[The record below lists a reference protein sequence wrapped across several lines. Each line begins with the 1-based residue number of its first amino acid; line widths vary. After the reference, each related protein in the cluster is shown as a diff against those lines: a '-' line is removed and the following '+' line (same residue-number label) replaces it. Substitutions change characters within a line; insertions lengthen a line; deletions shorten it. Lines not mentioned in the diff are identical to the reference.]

1 MLETNSRSYR
11 VFTAGLIYLVAIGVA
26 LSIATLRS
34 RAKKSDDSGFSL
46 TELNDGDSQ
55 PKPASAKPF
64 FSLSTHR
71 TYGSSDSA
79 RMWVDYQG
87 IDHLDF
93 RVYQVKDPRKFFT
106 GLDDPH
112 QMGKQEEEEVAS
124 TLPHRRSFLERVRS
138 FKRWAYSGVKAFV
151 RGQLQHD
158 SRTAFNSKFRKEAD
172 PMRTPLNVSDYAR
185 VPLLNPDALVSSW
198 REPLPPL
205 ENEYDQR
212 MIPLPKRSPGVYLV
226 EAVQNDLRAYTVVVV
241 TDLTMI
247 DKTTSDGELLVYTV
261 DRKTGEPRPGAQVE
275 VVRDKQTVASGTTD
289 SQGILRTKVE
299 KPKPAA
305 AEGEEADDGNGDN
318 EAAAE
323 EEPAP
328 DETNSESLLIL
339 AKQSNNFAISDL
351 GSMYFGGYEE
361 ESEAP
366 NLTSFVYTDRPVYRP
381 GHKVNFKGII
391 REMNPDGSYKQIS
404 ADTVNVTVSDANSAN
419 IFTKELAL
427 SPRGTFNGDLDISDE
442 APLGNYSIAADVDG
456 GSANGSFEVAEYKK
470 PEYKVTVSAPG
481 KFVQTGQKTN
491 FSIDARYFFGAA
503 VANAEVKYYI
513 YRSRYYA
520 WGYGEDE
527 DDGTGESETDEYEQF
542 YHGGDDMVQESEG
555 TLDARGH
562 LNVEFPVPAADEND
576 TSDYTYRLEAQVTD
590 SARRTIDGAGSFI
603 ATRGTVV
610 ANANPDRYVYNK
622 GEVAK
627 VRVTTSDYDGHP
639 VSATVQLQFVER
651 TWTKKPKQPDE
662 DDEYS
667 YPEYEMHERQVAYAD
682 VTTDSQG
689 QGSYDYTTT
698 EDGNLA
704 IKTVIWNNGQPIASI
719 GGYLW
724 VTDKQYPWSE
734 SSYYSEDYSSIKL
747 VPDKKSYQPGETA
760 HVLAILPTDNAHL
773 LVSTELNTVMT
784 VQHVSS
790 PGRSIVL
797 DIPIQN
803 NYAPNVFLNVSY
815 VKGGD
820 MYTNDQRLV
829 VPARDKMLNLEII
842 SNKKEYKPRET
853 ASYTVLARNNTG
865 APVSG
870 AEVSLG
876 VVDEAIY
883 SVAPDY
889 SGNIK
894 STFYGMRYNS
904 VETHLSINYSF
915 TGFAGDKPMELAKNK
930 PVYELADFKN
940 ENDMVQPMI
949 RKNFKDTA
957 FWQPDVVTGADGKA
971 TVKVDLP
978 DNLTTWRATA
988 RAITAD
994 TKVGATN
1001 YKVVAR
1007 KDVIMR
1013 LETPRFVTQ
1022 GDTVTVSGI
1031 VHNYLNA
1038 DKSTQISLEVNGA
1051 QLQNSGK
1058 QTVNINKQGD
1068 YRIDWQISA
1077 PSVGEIKL
1085 LAKALTDTESDAVE
1099 LPLPVVP
1106 RGLHQ
1111 VKNESAAFSDENAE
1125 KTFSVN
1131 LPGNADA
1138 QARNF
1143 KIEVAPSVAG
1153 TLFGALDYLT
1163 TYPYGCTE
1171 QTMSS
1176 FLPNVIVTQAL
1187 KDVKSSSIS
1196 TRNDLAKK
1204 VEKGLNRLYAYQHN
1218 DGGWGWWKDDQS
1230 DPFMTAYV
1238 VDGLTLAKQN
1248 GYEPDDT
1255 RVSNGREKLKQ
1266 MLDSGVTEAGT
1277 QIDLETRSFMVYA
1290 LEESGGADGRYIEKI
1305 VSERGNLQP
1314 YGRALLALALKQRHD
1329 DKRAREVAAEIERN
1343 VSADDSS
1350 AHWESNR
1357 KPMLDFAETNDTEA
1371 TALSLKALAR
1381 IKPDSGLLPKV
1392 ARWLV
1397 ANRRQGYYWES
1408 TKDTAFALFGLID
1421 YLKVSHEL
1429 SPDYDVEVYLNGEN
1443 VLTQHVSSAGATQT
1457 LSVIRKAGEVSAAN
1471 EIRVVKRGKGMLYF
1485 SSSLDYY
1492 TGEDDVAARGSG
1504 ELNVT
1509 REYLRL
1515 KVVED
1520 GYKLKWKTEPLTGEI
1535 HSGDILVV
1543 RLKLNGAKAR
1553 HLMIEDPIPAGAEQV
1568 SSVGNLNLD
1577 YTSGHD
1583 WTDWYSSVE
1592 FRDNRTVFFLDY
1604 FDGNAT
1610 FQYAMRVQLPGQFRV
1625 APARAE
1631 LMYHAA
1637 TQSNTS
1643 SGRLS
1648 FLDRK

>member
-1 MLETNSRSYR
+1 MNSRSYR
-11 VFTAGLIYLVAIGVA
+11 VLTAALIYVVAIGVA

-34 RAKKSDDSGFSL
+34 RAKKSSDSDEWSL
-46 TELNDGDSQ
+46 AGGGTPDESAA
-55 PKPASAKPF
+55 PKRATTKPF

-71 TYGSSDSA
+71 TYGSSDNA

-106 GLDDPH
+106 GLEDPH

-124 TLPHRRSFLERVRS
+124 TLPHRRSFLERVRT
-138 FKRWAYSGVKAFV
+138 FKRWAYSGVKSFV

-158 SRTAFNSKFRKEAD
+158 SRSAFNLKFRSEAD
-172 PMRTPLNVSDYAR
+172 PVRTPLNVSDYAR
-185 VPLLNPDALVSSW
+185 VPLLNPDLLVSSW

-205 ENEYDQR
+205 ENDYDQR
-212 MIPLPKRSPGVYLV
+212 MVPLGKRPPGVYLV
-226 EAVQNDLRAYTVVVV
+226 EAVQNDLRAYTVIVV

-247 DKTTSDGELLVYTV
+247 DKTTSAGDLLIYTV
-261 DRKTGEPRPGAQVE
+261 DRKTGEPRPGTQVE
-275 VVRDKQTVASGTTD
+275 IVREKQTVASGTTD
-289 SQGILRTKVE
+289 SQGILKTKIE

-305 AEGEEADDGNGDN
+305 AAEEGDDEADN
-318 EAAAE
+318 AAVE
-323 EEPAP
+323 QLAP
-328 DETNSESLLIL
+328 DDTASESLLIL
-339 AKQSNNFAISDL
+339 ARQSNNFAISDL

-361 ESEAP
+361 ESDSE
-366 NLTSFVYTDRPVYRP
+366 NIKSYVYTDRPVYRP
-381 GHKVNFKGII
+381 GHKVGFKGII
-391 REMNPDGSYKQIS
+391 RAVEPDGSYKPIS
-404 ADTVNVTVSDANSAN
+404 SDTVTVTVSDANSAT
-419 IFTKELAL
+419 IFTKDLSV
-427 SPRGTFNGDLDISDE
+427 SPRGTFNGEVDISEE
-442 APLGNYSIAADVDG
+442 APLGSYSIAADVDG
-456 GSANGSFEVAEYKK
+456 GSAHGSFEVAEYKK

-491 FSIDARYFFGAA
+491 FSIDARYFFGAP

-520 WGYGEDE
+520 WSFGDEDA
-527 DDGTGESETDEYEQF
+527 DDGTGESDTEDEYQQF
-542 YHGGDDMVQESEG
+542 YRGGDDMVQESEG
-555 TLDARGH
+555 TLDSRGH
-562 LNVEFPVPAADEND
+562 LSVEYSIPPSDEND
-576 TSDYTYRLEAQVTD
+576 TSDYSYRLEAQVTD
-590 SARRTIDGAGSFI
+590 SARRTIDGAGSFV

-610 ANANPDRYVYNK
+610 ASANPDRYVYNK

-627 VRVTTSDYDGHP
+627 IRVTSNDYDGHP
-639 VSATVQLQFVER
+639 VSAQVQLQFVER
-651 TWTKKPKQPDE
+651 TWTKKPKPADE
-662 DDEYS
+662 GDYS

-682 VTTDSQG
+682 LTTDSEG

-704 IKTVIWNNGQPIASI
+704 IKTVIWNNGQAVASI

-724 VTDKQYPWSE
+724 VTDKQYPWAE

-773 LVSTELNTVMT
+773 LVSTELNTVMS

-797 DIPIQN
+797 DVPIQN
-803 NYAPNVFLNVSY
+803 SYAPNVFLNVSY

-820 MYTNDQRLV
+820 MYTNDQRIV

-853 ASYTVLARNNTG
+853 ASYTVLARNSAG

-883 SVAPDY
+883 SVTPDY

-894 STFYGMRYNS
+894 SEFYGMRYNS

-915 TGFAGDKPMELAKNK
+915 TGFAGDKPIELAQNK
-930 PVYELADFKN
+930 PAYELADFKN
-940 ENDMVQPMI
+940 EGDLVQPMI

-957 FWQPDVVTGADGKA
+957 FWQPDVVTGADGRA
-971 TVKVDLP
+971 TIKVNLP

-988 RAITAD
+988 RAVTAD
-994 TKVGATN
+994 TKVGATK

-1022 GDTVTVSGI
+1022 GDTVTLSGI

-1058 QTVNINKQGD
+1058 QTVTINKQGD
-1068 YRIDWQISA
+1068 YRVDWQISA
-1077 PSVGEIKL
+1077 PTVGEIRL

-1125 KTFSVN
+1125 KTFSLN
-1131 LPGNADA
+1131 LPQNADA
-1138 QARNF
+1138 QARSF
-1143 KIEVAPSVAG
+1143 KIELAPSVAG
-1153 TLFGALDYLT
+1153 SLFGALDYLT

-1187 KDVKSSSIS
+1187 KEVKSASIGS
-1196 TRNDLAKK
+1196 GNDLEKK
-1204 VEKGLNRLYAYQHN
+1204 VQKGMNRLYAYQHD

-1248 GYEPDDT
+1248 GYAPDDT
-1255 RVSNGREKLKQ
+1255 RVANGREKLKQ

-1290 LEESGGADGRYIEKI
+1290 LEESGGADGRYVER
-1305 VSERGNLQP
+1305 VLSERGNLQP
-1314 YGRALLALALKQRHD
+1314 YGRALLALALKQRRD
-1329 DKRAREVAAEIERN
+1329 DKRAREVAAEIERS
-1343 VSADDSS
+1343 VSGDDFS
-1350 AHWESNR
+1350 AHWESHR
-1357 KPMLDFAETNDTEA
+1357 KAMLDFAETNDTEA
-1371 TALSLKALAR
+1371 TALSLRALAR
-1381 IKPDSGLLPKV
+1381 INPDSSLLPKV

-1397 ANRRQGYYWES
+1397 ANRRHSFYWES

-1421 YLKVSHEL
+1421 YLKVSREL

-1443 VLTQHVSSAGATQT
+1443 VLTQHVSSAAATQT
-1457 LSVIRKAGEVSAAN
+1457 LSVSRKAGEVAGTN

-1504 ELNVT
+1504 ELNLT

-1520 GYKLKWKTEPLTGEI
+1520 GDKLKWKTEPLTGEI
-1535 HSGDILVV
+1535 HSGDIVVV
-1543 RLKLNGAKAR
+1543 RLKLNGDKAR

-1577 YTSGHD
+1577 YTSGTD

-1604 FDGNAT
+1604 FDGNVT

-1637 TQSNTS
+1637 TQSNTA